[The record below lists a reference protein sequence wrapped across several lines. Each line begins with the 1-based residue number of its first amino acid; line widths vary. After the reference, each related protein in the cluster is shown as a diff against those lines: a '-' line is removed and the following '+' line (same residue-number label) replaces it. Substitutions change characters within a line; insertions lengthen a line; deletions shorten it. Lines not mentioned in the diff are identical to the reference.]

1 MAETKKIDQP
11 SLDLQQLLDSVLEDS
26 PTDVEFMGKKH
37 TLRWL
42 RNGAVRKFSHVTVTE
57 KDENKR
63 AVKLCAIVL
72 LNNVWKL
79 RFLYWLVWR
88 WWYYVKDVDAVELL
102 RVLDVA
108 KKKIP
113 SAAYSLLTILATG
126 MTDVM
131 MMKTKN
137 E

>member
-1 MAETKKIDQP
+1 MNENKKIEQP
-11 SLDLQQLLDSVLEDS
+11 SIDLQQVLDSVLEDI
-26 PTDVEFMGKKH
+26 PTDVEFMGRRH
-37 TLRWL
+37 TVNWLKNGTVRW
-42 RNGAVRKFSHVTVTE
+42 FSHVAVTE
-57 KDENKR
+57 KNETKR

-72 LNNVWKL
+72 LNNIWKL
-79 RFLYWLVWR
+79 RFLYWIVWR
-88 WWYYVKDVDAVELL
+88 WLYYVKDVDAVELL

>member
-1 MAETKKIDQP
+1 MAENKKIEQP
-11 SLDLQQLLDSVLEDS
+11 TLDLQQLLDSVLEDS

-42 RNGAVRKFSHVTVTE
+42 RNGVVRKFSHVSITE
-57 KDENKR
+57 KDDNKR

-79 RFLYWLVWR
+79 RFLYWIVWR

-108 KKKIP
+108 KKKFHRR
-113 SAAYSLLTILATG
+113 LTRCLPY
-126 MTDVM
+126 
-131 MMKTKN
+131 
-137 E
+137 

>member
-1 MAETKKIDQP
+1 
-11 SLDLQQLLDSVLEDS
+11 
-26 PTDVEFMGKKH
+26 MGKKH

-42 RNGAVRKFSHVTVTE
+42 RNGAVRKFSHVSIAE
-57 KDENKR
+57 KDDNKR

-79 RFLYWLVWR
+79 RFLYWIVWR

-126 MTDVM
+126 MTDLM
-131 MMKTKN
+131 MTKKKN